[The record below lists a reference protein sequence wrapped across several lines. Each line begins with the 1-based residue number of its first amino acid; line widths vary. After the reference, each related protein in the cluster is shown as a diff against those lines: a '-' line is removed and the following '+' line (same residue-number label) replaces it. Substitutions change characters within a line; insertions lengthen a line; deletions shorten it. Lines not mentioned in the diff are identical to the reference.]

1 MTVSLI
7 RSGRQRPGPRRRARE
22 LSGKVHT
29 LRRKVPGFVLCAVL
43 LSAPVPASAADRSV
57 MDLMA
62 APASTG
68 PVKYYIVGPPV
79 NGQPEFLFAI
89 AAATLGDGNRLQEI
103 FDLNQGRLQPHG
115 HRMVDPTR
123 IEPGWVLLLPPDASG
138 PGVLVGDPPVIT
150 SPEAVAVEPQPADRQ
165 SRYLTPDLL
174 RRLISAVLLITVAG
188 LAGGA
193 LVLLWRGAR

>member
-1 MTVSLI
+1 M
-7 RSGRQRPGPRRRARE
+7 
-22 LSGKVHT
+22 
-29 LRRKVPGFVLCAVL
+29 
-43 LSAPVPASAADRSV
+43 
-57 MDLMA
+57 
-62 APASTG
+62 
-68 PVKYYIVGPPV
+68 

-103 FDLNQGRLQPHG
+103 FDLNQGRPQPHG
-115 HRMVDPTR
+115 HRLVDPTR

-138 PGVLVGDPPVIT
+138 PGVMVGDPPAIT

-165 SRYLTPDLL
+165 SRYLAPDLL
-174 RRLISAVLLITVAG
+174 RRLISAALLITVAG